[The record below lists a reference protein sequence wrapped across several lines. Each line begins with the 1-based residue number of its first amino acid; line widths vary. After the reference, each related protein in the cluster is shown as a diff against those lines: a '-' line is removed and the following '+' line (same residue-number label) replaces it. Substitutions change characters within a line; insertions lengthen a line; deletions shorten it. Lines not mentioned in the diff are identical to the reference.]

1 MGKDVAMEI
10 ISRATRLGLAVLTAA
25 AIAAPAVAQAP
36 SYDGDWA
43 GVLNAGGQKL
53 RLELHLKTV
62 NGQATAILD
71 QDASLPATAVK
82 ADGGEL
88 SILFLSAGGELKAKL
103 SPDGKALVGSWTQG
117 ATAPLTLTKK

>member
-1 MGKDVAMEI
+1 MEI